1 MSGSYLDSARDAA
14 LAFGDSLLGMG
25 RPRLRLGV
33 TGLARSGKTVFTTAL
48 VRHLMDRTRLPV
60 FRAAAD
66 GRIARVRLTPQPDA
80 DVPRF
85 PYETHLAKL
94 TGPDR
99 RWPESTQRISEL
111 RIEIDY
117 ERAAGWLRGP
127 ATLTLD
133 IVDYP
138 GEWLLDLALL
148 DQDYATWS
156 HQAVGD
162 ARKPHRAT
170 IAASWLADLAGR
182 DAGSPADETVAEA
195 ASISFKQYL
204 SALRADPE
212 SVAVTPPG
220 RFLMPGDLEGS
231 PALTFAPLDVG
242 QGAVFARG
250 SLGALMQ
257 QRFEAY
263 KRLVVRPFF
272 RDHFARLDRQIVM
285 VDMLSALDSGPAALA
300 DLETALGQALAAFN
314 VGRNGLISSLFAP
327 RIDRVLFAATKADHV
342 HHQSH
347 DKLQAIMRHIV
358 ARAAGQA
365 EGAGATVEAL
375 ALAAVRATRE
385 MRMRQNRNVLDRDDL
400 PAIAGVPEAGEIVG
414 DEVFDGLSE
423 AAIFPGD
430 LPDNPERIFDPSL
443 PRWDL
448 RVPRFRPP
456 LMTPDAGGRITAPPH
471 IRLDRALEFL
481 IGDRLA

>member
-1 MSGSYLDSARDAA
+1 MNGSYFDSARDAA

-48 VRHLMDRTRLPV
+48 VRHLMDRSRLPV
-60 FRAAAD
+60 FKAAAD

-85 PYETHLAKL
+85 PYEAHLAKL
-94 TGPDR
+94 TGEDR

-117 ERAAGWLRGP
+117 ERAAGWFTGP

-148 DQDYATWS
+148 DQDYATWARS
-156 HQAVGD
+156 AVGD
-162 ARKPHRAT
+162 ARKAHRA
-170 IAASWLADLAGR
+170 ALASGWLADLAGR
-182 DAGSPADETVAEA
+182 DPASPADEGAAEA
-195 ASISFKQYL
+195 ASLSFKRYL

-212 SVAVTPPG
+212 AVAVTPPG

-242 QGAVFARG
+242 MGADFETG
-250 SLGALMQ
+250 SLGALMRE
-257 QRFEAY
+257 RFEAY

-272 RDHFARLDRQIVM
+272 RDHFARLDRQIIM
-285 VDMLSALDSGPAALA
+285 VDVLSALDSGPAALA
-300 DLETALGQALAAFN
+300 DLETALGQALGAFN

-327 RIDRVLFAATKADHV
+327 RIDRVLFAATKADHI
-342 HHQSH
+342 HHQGH
-347 DKLQAIMRHIV
+347 DRLQAIMRHILS
-358 ARAAGQA
+358 RAAGRA
-365 EGAGATVEAL
+365 EGAGARVEAL

-385 MRMRQNRNVLDRDDL
+385 MRMVQGRDDL

-430 LPDNPERIFDPSL
+430 LPEWPERIFDMDA
-443 PRWDL
+443 PRWNL

-456 LMTPDAGGRITAPPH
+456 LMTPDAGGRVGAPPH

-481 IGDRLA
+481 IGDKLA